1 MMETVYYVSALI
13 IFGVLGLCV
22 GSFLNVVIYRL
33 PRGMNLAKPAS
44 HCPKCNHNLAWK
56 DKIPLFSFL
65 ILRGKCRYCGA
76 RISPR
81 YFLVELMNCLLW
93 VSGCLLFFKYDPYYA
108 VVVVL
113 AVSVMICIGF
123 CDADNTFIPD
133 SLQIALALTGIASV
147 FLDPSTVWWEHLVGL
162 AFGGGVYLLF
172 YLGSLL
178 FLRKE
183 GLGFGDVKL
192 MAAMGLL
199 LGWRKTIGVFIVGT
213 LFMLV
218 CVLISNAKIRKRDK
232 AEASAKEYALAPY
245 LTAAGIVFL
254 LAGTQIISMY
264 LSLINWITRI

>member
-1 MMETVYYVSALI
+1 MDTVYFVSALI

-33 PRGMNLAKPAS
+33 PLGMNLAKPNS
-44 HCPKCNHNLAWK
+44 HCPKCDHGLEWR

-65 ILRGKCRYCGA
+65 ILRGRCRYCKE

-93 VSGCLLFFKYDPYYA
+93 IVGCLLFFRHDPYYA

-123 CDADNTFIPD
+123 CDADHTFIPD
-133 SLQIALALTGIASV
+133 SLQITLALTGIAAV
-147 FLDPSTVWWEHLVGL
+147 FLDPSTVWWEHLVG
-162 AFGGGVYLLF
+162 FVIGGGFYLLF

-178 FLRKE
+178 FLRRE

-199 LGWRKTIGVFIVGT
+199 LGWEKTIGVTIFGT
-213 LFMLV
+213 LFMLL
-218 CVLISNAKIRKRDK
+218 CVLISNLKTKNRD
-232 AEASAKEYALAPY
+232 EAFAKEYPLAPY
-245 LTAAGIVFL
+245 LTAVGIVFL
-254 LAGTQIISMY
+254 LVGNQVILMY
-264 LSLINWITRI
+264 SSLIDWIMGIWI